1 MNTAVKEEKIYLDQI
16 QKLSGHTILGISATL
31 INSLVLSLILWN
43 VVPKMSVVIWFIL
56 SAAVSSVR
64 YFLQKSYSKLT
75 PDLETAKK
83 WEKLFLLT
91 LALSGAVW
99 GSAAI
104 FLFPWESIGH
114 QVFIAFVL
122 GGMVAGSV
130 GVFSVVI
137 TAFFAFSIPTLLPIL
152 ILFLNINDEIH
163 IAMGFMLFLFW
174 LIMLFTA
181 KSLNKTIL
189 TSLNLTH
196 ENIDLVTGL
205 QAEIEERRKIEK
217 ELLRNNEEIEGIVE
231 ARTSELK
238 DINKKLIEEIEVRKN
253 TENAFRESEEK
264 YRTLLET
271 TSEGCWML
279 NPELKAMEVNQAL
292 CKMLGYS
299 ADEMIGKTPFDFVDD
314 ENRKIFIGQTSKIP
328 PTTHRSYE
336 ITLKKK
342 NGQDLHTYFNATTI
356 RDESGE
362 VQGSFAFVT
371 DITERKH
378 AEKALRESEERYV
391 GLFERSLELVYL
403 FDFEG
408 NFIDANNT
416 ALEGL
421 GYTKKEINSLNF
433 MSLLDKDQVPR
444 AFEVVKEI
452 LKTGSQK
459 EVSELKLRR
468 KDGEHIYVESKG
480 ALITRD
486 GKPFA
491 VQGIARDVTA
501 CRQTQKEL
509 RESEVKYRS
518 MMNAMKDAV
527 YICSPD
533 YRIEYMN
540 PEMINS
546 LGRDA
551 TGEKCFK
558 AIHNLNEICTWCMH
572 HKIYQTE
579 SFEYDIISP
588 RNNKNYHITNTPIV
602 HEDGSISKLTVFRDT
617 TDYIKIREQ
626 LLQGQKMESI
636 GTLAGG
642 IAHDFNNILSSII
655 GFTELALDDVEKN
668 TNIED
673 SLQEVYTA
681 GKRARDL
688 VKQILA
694 FARQSAEEIKPIRL
708 SVIAKEVLNF
718 IRSSIPT
725 TIEIRQNIASDH
737 FIKGSAT
744 QAHQILMNL
753 CTNAAQAMEDDGGV
767 LHVDLTDVWLDADF
781 TKTYDDLKPGDY
793 LKLSV
798 SDTGSGIA
806 PENIE
811 SIFEPYFT
819 TKAPGEGTGMGLA
832 TVFGIVK
839 QYGGEIMVESRVNKG
854 STFNVYLPV
863 TKKIT
868 EAEPYQKEE
877 LPSGNERILV
887 IDDELPIAK
896 MSSQILQRLGYH
908 VNIRTSSIEAMEL
921 FRAKPKDFDLV
932 ITDMT
937 MPNMTGDKLTGEL
950 MKIRSDIPV
959 ILCTGYSKKISE
971 ETAKDIGIKAFAYKP
986 IVKADLAKT
995 VRKVLDES
1003 KSSIQQ

>member
-1 MNTAVKEEKIYLDQI
+1 MINNDYLTSTLKNLNPKYFRFKRTRRRRVIKMNTAVKEEKIYLDQI

-56 SAAVSSVR
+56 SVAVSSVR
-64 YFLQKSYSKLT
+64 YFLQKRYSKLT
-75 PDLETAKK
+75 PTLETAKK
-83 WEKLFLLT
+83 WKKLFLLT

-114 QVFIAFVL
+114 QVFIVFVL

-152 ILFLNINDEIH
+152 ILFLNIKDEIH

-174 LIMLFTA
+174 LIMLLTA

-189 TSLNLTH
+189 SSLSLTH
-196 ENIDLVTGL
+196 ENIDLVSGL
-205 QAEIEERRKIEK
+205 QAEIEERVKIEK
-217 ELLRNNEEIEGIVE
+217 DLLRKNEEIEGIVE

-253 TENAFRESEEK
+253 TENAFRESEE
-264 YRTLLET
+264 
-271 TSEGCWML
+271 
-279 NPELKAMEVNQAL
+279 
-292 CKMLGYS
+292 
-299 ADEMIGKTPFDFVDD
+299 
-314 ENRKIFIGQTSKIP
+314 
-328 PTTHRSYE
+328 
-336 ITLKKK
+336 
-342 NGQDLHTYFNATTI
+342 
-356 RDESGE
+356 
-362 VQGSFAFVT
+362 
-371 DITERKH
+371 
-378 AEKALRESEERYV
+378 RYV

-403 FDFEG
+403 CDFEG
-408 NFIDANNT
+408 NFIDANNA

-433 MSLLDKDQVPR
+433 MSFLDKNQVPR
-444 AFEVVKEI
+444 AFEMVEEI

-459 EVSELKLRR
+459 EVAEFKLRR

-501 CRQTQKEL
+501 RRQIQKEL

-540 PEMINS
+540 PEMISS

-551 TGEKCFK
+551 TGEMCFK
-558 AIHNLNEICTWCMH
+558 AIHNLNKICTWCMH
-572 HKIYQTE
+572 HKIFQNE

-588 RNNKNYHITNTPIV
+588 RNNKHYHITNAPIV
-602 HEDGSISKLTVFRDT
+602 HEDGSISKMTVSRDT

-681 GKRARDL
+681 GKRAKDL

-694 FARQSAEEIKPIRL
+694 FARQSDEEIKPIRL

-767 LHVDLTDVWLDADF
+767 LHVDLTDVRLDADF
-781 TKTYDDLKPGDY
+781 TKTYDDLTPGDY

-863 TKKIT
+863 TKKLT

-908 VNIRTSSIEAMEL
+908 VNIRTSSIEAMNF

-971 ETAKDIGIKAFAYKP
+971 ETAKDIGIKAFVYKP
-986 IVKADLAKT
+986 IVKADFAKT